1 MCGICGIVGRPDR
14 AALRRMAAA
23 MAHRGPDDDG
33 FYLDDVA
40 GLGFRRLSII
50 DVTGGRQPL
59 ANEDDSLHLVFNG
72 EIYNHQLLRARLESR
87 GHRFRTHSDGE
98 VILHLYEEKGA
109 ALVDDL
115 NGIFAFA
122 LWNPAD
128 DELVLARDHHGV
140 KPLYYAERD
149 GEVIFASEI
158 KSVLASLR
166 VSRERRPRSRRAV
179 SRLPGRP
186 SAALDPPRRP
196 AAAARPRARA
206 PAGRDA
212 RADVLDAA
220 ARGRAAG
227 RIRRRGVRDRA
238 RRAARRRPPPDDV
251 RAPAR
256 GLPVGRRRLERARRA
271 RLGVRQP
278 SAQDLFGRLR
288 GSRRSSCSANGR
300 GRASSRS
307 GTAPTTRNSS

>member
-166 VSRERRPRSRRAV
+166 VSRDVDPEAV
-179 SRLPGRP
+179 AQYLVYQVVPQPLSILRDVRQLPPGRV
-186 SAALDPPRRP
+186 LVRR
-196 AAAARPRARA
+196 RGETRVRT
-206 PAGRDA
+206 
-212 RADVLDAA
+212 VLDAA
-220 ARGRAAG
+220 ARGRSAG

-251 RAPAR
+251 RAPPR

-271 RLGVRQP
+271 RLASS
-278 SAQDLFGRLR
+278 SAIR
-288 GSRRSSCSANGR
+288 SRPFRSASWVPTKRCSANGR